1 MHSFVDN
8 IINCKH
14 WGAYMIISCIQIITD
29 YMRVHSSWCC
39 QHNWIVR
46 CALNN
51 KKTTSVSSCYYSL
64 YSRIE
69 FGNSS
74 YRICTRFLALWSV
87 ICSSTIFFTKVIML
101 TAVSVD
107 RMQKCMYV
115 WVCCRWWCAEFTE
128 SDEAVASWRCS
139 SANISWPA
147 HWPVISVAT
156 YLCDSSSVRLSVS
169 VCLSVCLSVCCLPTG
184 RQPPPP
190 LPPL

>member
-1 MHSFVDN
+1 MSIISVQNMTSCGLYVSVKMHSFVDN

-14 WGAYMIISCIQIITD
+14 SGAYMNISCIQIITD

-69 FGNSS
+69 FSNSS

-87 ICSSTIFFTKVIML
+87 ICSSTFFYN
-101 TAVSVD
+101 SHHVD
-107 RMQKCMYV
+107 SCSCRLYAEMH
-115 WVCCRWWCAEFTE
+115 VCVGLLQVMMCGISRVRW
-128 SDEAVASWRCS
+128 S
-139 SANISWPA
+139 S
-147 HWPVISVAT
+147 
-156 YLCDSSSVRLSVS
+156 C
-169 VCLSVCLSVCCLPTG
+169 
-184 RQPPPP
+184 
-190 LPPL
+190 